1 MKEWSYSWGVVQSQ
15 IFVCFVWEGLGVVD
29 RKTYDAEFLEEGYG
43 FFAGAP
49 GWGCPAPGFFSNHV
63 G

>member
-1 MKEWSYSWGVVQSQ
+1 MRGGEVV
-15 IFVCFVWEGLGVVD
+15 GLGVVVHEGVVVF
-29 RKTYDAEFLEEGYG
+29 DAEFLEEGYG